1 MWTDAFAQASGAAP
15 AAPGAPALNP
25 TVAFLIQY
33 GPILLIFAVMYL
45 LLIRPQQAQQNRVQ
59 QMLKAVKKGDKVVTS
74 GGIIGTVV
82 GVDDSKVV
90 LRIAEEVKVEFLK
103 SAIIQVQAETG
114 S

>member
-1 MWTDAFAQASGAAP
+1 MWTDAFAQAAGGAAP
-15 AAPGAPALNP
+15 AGQNLNP
-25 TVAFLIQY
+25 MVAYLVQF

-45 LLIRPQQAQQNRVQ
+45 LLIRPQQVQQSKLQ

-82 GVDDSKVV
+82 GVDEAKVV
-90 LRIAEEVKVEFLK
+90 LRIAEDVKVEFLK
-103 SAIIQVQAETG
+103 SAIVQVQAETG